1 MYSQIDGQH
10 YKRMLI
16 GAYQAFKENYEQ
28 INELNVFP
36 VPDGDTGTNML
47 NTLRSM
53 YSMIAEEDTEFIGV
67 LAEKAAT
74 GAIMGARGN
83 SGVILSQI
91 IQGCAKGLRGKK
103 TASCREVGKAFQY
116 GILYAYR
123 AVVKPVE
130 GTILSV
136 ARGIAKGTREVTK
149 TERDFSQVLRT
160 AIVSGE
166 AALAKTPEQ
175 LPILK
180 EANVVDAG
188 GQGLLLFL
196 KGCLEGLTGE
206 IQLPKEKVPTEVKQ
220 LKVKGEKF
228 SIEYPYC
235 TEFIVNPCKV
245 RGSEARRTLES
256 WGESMIVAE
265 GDGLLKVHIHTQRP
279 GHVLDMAADWGTLHD
294 IKVDNMVDQFNKNKH
309 IEHPVKKDDW
319 GVLAVVSGDGW
330 NELMAGLHVEV
341 MPGGQIMN
349 PSVQEIMQAIDNG
362 HAERYI
368 ILPNNKNI
376 ILAAKQAKKIVGQK
390 LEIVETRNPA
400 EGAAVAM
407 VYDPQQ
413 PMEEVL
419 EKMNAR
425 LQEVVA
431 GGITRAVRDS
441 QVDGVAIRC
450 NDYMGLVPGEPVVID
465 QELSACVQKTL
476 EAILRTM
483 PEAEIVTMYYG
494 SELTEE
500 DAQMIADQSAA
511 VYTEVE
517 FEIYH
522 GGQPLYPF
530 FFTVE

>member
-1 MYSQIDGQH
+1 M
-10 YKRMLI
+10 
-16 GAYQAFKENYEQ
+16 
-28 INELNVFP
+28 
-36 VPDGDTGTNML
+36 
-47 NTLRSM
+47 
-53 YSMIAEEDTEFIGV
+53 
-67 LAEKAAT
+67 
-74 GAIMGARGN
+74 
-83 SGVILSQI
+83 
-91 IQGCAKGLRGKK
+91 
-103 TASCREVGKAFQY
+103 
-116 GILYAYR
+116 
-123 AVVKPVE
+123 VKPVE

-149 TERDFSQVLRT
+149 SERDFAQVLRT

-166 AALAKTPEQ
+166 AALAKTPDQ

-206 IQLPKEKVPTEVKQ
+206 IQLPQEKVPTEVKQ
-220 LKVKGEKF
+220 LEVKGESF

-245 RGSEARRTLES
+245 RGAEARSALES

-309 IEHPVKKDDW
+309 IQRPVKKNEW
-319 GVLAVVSGDGW
+319 GVLAIVSGEGW
-330 NELMAGLHVEV
+330 NELMEGLHVEV
-341 MPGGQIMN
+341 MPGGQTMN

-362 HAERYI
+362 YAERYI
-368 ILPNNKNI
+368 VLPNNKNI
-376 ILAAKQAKKIVGQK
+376 ILAAKQAKKVVGQQ
-390 LEIVETRNPA
+390 LEIVETINPA

-407 VYDPQQ
+407 AYDPQQ
-413 PMEEVL
+413 PMETVL
-419 EKMNAR
+419 EKMKKR
-425 LQEVVA
+425 LHEVVS

-441 QVDGVAIRC
+441 QVDGVEIHC
-450 NDYMGLVPGEPVVID
+450 DDYMGLVPGSPVVID
-465 QELSACVQKTL
+465 SDLVVCVKKTMAAVIEKLSG
-476 EAILRTM
+476 
-483 PEAEIVTMYYG
+483 AEIVTMYYG
-494 SELTEE
+494 SDLTAEAAQAVLDELVMEHE
-500 DAQMIADQSAA
+500 DM
-511 VYTEVE
+511 E
-517 FEIYH
+517 FEMYN